1 LQLIVDPLGSERTA
15 VVESDEKNEDIA
27 AARSDYLRRWRLLWF
42 VFFAYLPL
50 GALFMLYVPIDAM
63 YFALPWMALF
73 GIAGVRL
80 GYFRCPSCHELPFMK
95 AMWNNP
101 FSRRCL
107 HCGLELRA

>member
-1 LQLIVDPLGSERTA
+1 

-50 GALFMLYVPIDAM
+50 GALFMLFVPIDAM

-80 GYFRCPSCHELPFMK
+80 GYFRCPSCHELAFMK